1 MEAFFFLIA
10 LILSMGISRITIEL
24 EQRRVQLEFSAL
36 HDSVTG
42 LPNRNLFMDRLNQVQ
57 ARSLRDR
64 SKFSVFFID
73 LDGFKN
79 INDTLGHD
87 AGDAVLRA
95 IAEKI
100 SGLLRKT
107 DTIARF
113 GGDEF
118 CILSVDINDG
128 EDSEELAARILKAI
142 NQPFEY
148 KGHPLKVTASIG
160 ISSNTGHQKDLETLI
175 NEADQAMYLSKKA
188 GKNRF
193 TKF

>member
-1 MEAFFFLIA
+1 
-10 LILSMGISRITIEL
+10 
-24 EQRRVQLEFSAL
+24 
-36 HDSVTG
+36 
-42 LPNRNLFMDRLNQVQ
+42 
-57 ARSLRDR
+57 
-64 SKFSVFFID
+64 VFFID

-79 INDTLGHD
+79 INDTLGHE
-87 AGDAVLRA
+87 AGDVLLRS

-100 SGLLRKT
+100 SGLLRRT

-175 NEADQAMYLSKKA
+175 NEADQAMYLSKNA
-188 GKNRF
+188 GKNRY